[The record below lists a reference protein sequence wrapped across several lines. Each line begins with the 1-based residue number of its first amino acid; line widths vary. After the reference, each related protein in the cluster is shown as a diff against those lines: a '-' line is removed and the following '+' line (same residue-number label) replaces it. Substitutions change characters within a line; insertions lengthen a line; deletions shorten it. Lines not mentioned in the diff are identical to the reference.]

1 MGVFNLKKHILALF
15 LLLTIVSLV
24 ACTSNSI
31 SETPSELKV
40 SKEENKLQESTNEV
54 EKAVAEG
61 NWVLSS
67 TFVHSVEYE
76 TSEEGSYE
84 IVGNKDTVGFTG
96 PFPIIAKDSQKY
108 FWFYFGKESVYN
120 KSVEVKAIKKGTEET
135 VNILSGP
142 SNFYKGAEVSPDSVN
157 MPSHLK
163 FPSAG
168 VWKILVFIDEKLYES
183 IVVEVV

>member
-1 MGVFNLKKHILALF
+1 MNGLKKHTLTLF
-15 LLLTIVSLV
+15 LLLAVVLLM

-31 SETPSELKV
+31 SEISNESKLTKV
-40 SKEENKLQESTNEV
+40 ETKVQEITNEI
-54 EKAVAEG
+54 EKVATDG

-67 TFVHSVEYE
+67 TFDHSVGYE
-76 TSEEGSYE
+76 TGEEGSYE

-120 KSVEVKAIKKGTEET
+120 KPIEVKAIKKGTEKA
-135 VNILSGP
+135 VNILSSP

-168 VWKILVFIDEKLYES
+168 VWKILVYIDEELYES